1 MRQFV
6 LRAVNLV
13 LILVIGMCYQQR
25 ALPRAAEVEE
35 YNQQVAQA
43 EALAEEYAAM
53 EAAALNQTAKV
64 EAESGYQDGTYTGTG
79 TGFGGEITLSVT
91 IEGGEIT
98 GVELVSAPGE
108 DPAYLTQAETLLDSI
123 VSAQSADLDTVSGA
137 TFSSTGIL
145 EAAQNA
151 LEEASQ

>member
-1 MRQFV
+1 MRQFI
-6 LRAVNLV
+6 LRAVNLA
-13 LILVIGMCYQQR
+13 LILAIGVCYQQR

-35 YNQQVAQA
+35 YNQQVAEA

-53 EAAALNQTAKV
+53 EAAALNQAAED
-64 EAESGYQDGTYTGTG
+64 EAESGYQDGTYTGAG

-91 IEGGEIT
+91 IENGEIT

-108 DPAYLTQAETLLDSI
+108 DSSYLSQAETLLDDI
-123 VSAQSADLDTVSGA
+123 VNAQSADLDTVSGA

>member
-1 MRQFV
+1 MRQFI

-13 LILVIGMCYQQR
+13 LIFAIGVCYQQY

-35 YNQQVAQA
+35 YNQQAAQA
-43 EALAEEYAAM
+43 ETLAEEYAAM
-53 EAAALNQTAKV
+53 EAAALNQAAE
-64 EAESGYQDGTYTGTG
+64 EAESGYQDGVYTGTG

-91 IEGGEIT
+91 IEGGEIIE
-98 GVELVSAPGE
+98 VEIVSAPGE
-108 DPAYLTQAETLLDSI
+108 DPSYLSQAETLLDSI
-123 VSAQSADLDTVSGA
+123 VNAQSADLDTVSGA

>member
-1 MRQFV
+1 MKQFI
-6 LRAVNLV
+6 LRAVNLA
-13 LILVIGMCYQQR
+13 LILAIGVCYQQR

-53 EAAALNQTAKV
+53 EAAALSQAAED

-79 TGFGGEITLSVT
+79 TGFGGEITLNVT
-91 IEGGEIT
+91 VEGGEIT
-98 GVELVSAPGE
+98 GVEIVSASGE
-108 DPAYLTQAETLLDSI
+108 DPAYLSQAETLLDSI

-137 TFSSTGIL
+137 TFSSAGIL

>member
-1 MRQFV
+1 MRQFI
-6 LRAVNLV
+6 LRAVNLA
-13 LILVIGMCYQQR
+13 LILAIGVCYQQY

-35 YNQQVAQA
+35 YNQQAAQA

-53 EAAALNQTAKV
+53 EAAALNQAAE
-64 EAESGYQDGTYTGTG
+64 EAESGYQDGTYTGVG

-98 GVELVSAPGE
+98 EVEIVSAPGE
-108 DPAYLTQAETLLDSI
+108 DSSYLSQAETLLDSI
-123 VSAQSADLDTVSGA
+123 VTAQSAELDTVSGA

-145 EAAQNA
+145 EAARNA